1 MHAMRAALGLLG
13 DLLIVFLVLT
23 PLAGASTYEVWTDG
37 IYDGDF
43 DGDLLA
49 AISLQSVVETAP
61 LSGRDCIDAPGRICG
76 PRDDAGADLADPSPS
91 TARAPPAS

>member
-1 MHAMRAALGLLG
+1 MHPMPAALRLG
-13 DLLIVFLVLT
+13 GLLIVFLVLT

-37 IYDGDF
+37 IYDADF

-49 AISLQSVVETAP
+49 AISLQSVVESTP
-61 LSGRDCIDAPGRICG
+61 LSSRGCIDAPGPICA
-76 PRDDAGADLADPSPS
+76 PADDAGADLTDPSPS